1 MLLSCSMLA
10 CAGRCWPGLLAYGV
24 LCMACVWL
32 PFGLVAARAR
42 CFLHVSP
49 ALLSGS
55 AAPRSSQEPHRRAPA
70 QPPPKKVFFWRG
82 CAGRAPAQPPSKK
95 VFFRR
100 GCAEELSGAAGAPR
114 SLQELPG
121 EPPESLLRAS
131 WSSQELPGELRH
143 NPPPRKSIFL
153 GGGCAEELSGAA
165 RSSQEPPGAPR
176 RAS

>member
-131 WSSQELPGELRH
+131 WNSQELPGA
-143 NPPPRKSIFL
+143 PRSSQ
-153 GGGCAEELSGAA
+153 ELSGAA
-165 RSSQEPPGAPR
+165 RSSQELPGDPKRAPAQPPR
-176 RAS
+176 KRCVWKML